1 MKFQDKYNSFSDVL
15 NDEFREYLYRSD
27 INYVS
32 DSVPYIFSIKVD
44 CPPQFIYNDY
54 TVDEWLS
61 EYEVKLESDNSDWFY
76 IKLRAAQYITTP
88 EKLTKAIPLIKGLL
102 DKVIDYKE
110 NLND

>member
-27 INYVS
+27 INYVA

-88 EKLTKAIPLIKGLL
+88 EKLIKAIPLIKGLL